1 MGIGGQPLIVLADV
15 ANRQRQRMN
24 MSEQTES
31 IGRIEVA
38 PDVLAMIAFFATQR
52 VEGVAKMA
60 TIPADAA
67 RLFRRHSRHDGIILD
82 LSDDKVRFDIYVI
95 MAPDVNIMETSHAL
109 QTAVIEA
116 IDTMVGLPV
125 DAVNVHVEDV
135 IYVQEGIG

>member
-1 MGIGGQPLIVLADV
+1 MD
-15 ANRQRQRMN
+15 
-24 MSEQTES
+24 EQTES

-38 PDVLAMIAFFATQR
+38 PDVLAMIAYFAAQR

-60 TIPADAA
+60 SVPADAA
-67 RLFRRHSRHDGIILD
+67 RMFRRRSQHNGVLLD
-82 LSDDKVRFDIYVI
+82 LSEDKARFDIYVI
-95 MAPDVNIMETSHAL
+95 MVPDVNIMETSQTL

-135 IYVQEGIG
+135 IYA